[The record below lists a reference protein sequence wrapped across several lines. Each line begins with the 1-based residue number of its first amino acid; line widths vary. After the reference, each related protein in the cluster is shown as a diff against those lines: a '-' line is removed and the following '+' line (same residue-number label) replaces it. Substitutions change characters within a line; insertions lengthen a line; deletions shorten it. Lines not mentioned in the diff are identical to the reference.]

1 MGEVANLF
9 GIPLPIVGFI
19 CFLLAGVFVY
29 VWPKPAQD
37 STRDML
43 LNMGLHYLHPLA
55 WVLLGMAAFLQN
67 RSVQAAIVT
76 AAIGGAVYLFF
87 IVLLILNKAK

>member
-1 MGEVANLF
+1 MTPNLL
-9 GIPLPIVGFI
+9 GIPLPILGFL
-19 CFLLAGVFVY
+19 CFILAAVFVY

-37 STRDML
+37 STRSMPM
-43 LNMGLHYLHPLA
+43 NMGLHYLHPLA

-67 RSVQAAIVT
+67 RSAQAAMVT
-76 AAIGGAVYLFF
+76 AVIGGVAYLFF

>member
-1 MGEVANLF
+1 MGEVPNLF

-19 CFLLAGVFVY
+19 CFVLAAVFVY
-29 VWPKPAQD
+29 VWPKPEQD
-37 STRDML
+37 SARGAL

-67 RSVQAAIVT
+67 RSTQTAIIT
-76 AAIGGAVYLFF
+76 AALGGVVYLLF